1 MLPNQNFVHI
11 SYLLRTT
18 CPAHLTLLD
27 LMTRIIFGEEWPN
40 LRYYP
45 GMCLKGLGKTTKSS
59 G

>member
-27 LMTRIIFGEEWPN
+27 LITRIIFGEEWPN

-45 GMCLKGLGKTTKSS
+45 GMCLK
-59 G
+59 